1 MIRGMKPT
9 AFIFDMD
16 GTLVDTSAIV
26 HHVLKRPKNFE
37 AFHREAA
44 SAPARP
50 EVVQMVHDAVDAG
63 HDILIVTAREA
74 VWRHPTAMWLA
85 LNRIPSHAMFMR
97 PVKDYRKDYIIKKE
111 ILQRIRTTWEVVHA
125 VDDNPAV
132 IQLWEEEGIP
142 VTRIPGYYEG

>member
-1 MIRGMKPT
+1 MMRDMKPT
-9 AFIFDMD
+9 AYIFDMD
-16 GTLVDTSAIV
+16 GTLVDTSAII
-26 HHVLKRPKNFE
+26 HHVLKRPRDFE

-44 SAPARP
+44 SAPAHL
-50 EVVQMVHDAVDAG
+50 EVVQMVYDAVDEG

-74 VWRHPTAMWLA
+74 VWRHSTAMWLA
-85 LNRIPSHAMFMR
+85 LNKVPSHAMFMR

-111 ILQRIRTTWEVVHA
+111 ILQRIRTSWEVVHA

-132 IQLWEEEGIP
+132 IQLWEEEGIS